1 MCFCSGNV
9 NGMIYVNSRW
19 EHLRACDSRVLC
31 TCLCELRSLMPSWLW
46 RSWQLGSQSASINR
60 APRSTTLPWVGSV
73 WEKRSVAL
81 CIKILRFVIA
91 ANLAYPDQYR
101 APNKPGASTYVNS
114 CDGTVTVWVSFYTW
128 RNGSSARSEFKAQ
141 IQKLIWKLI
150 PSPWYYDIS
159 YSGSG
164 ASQGT

>member
-1 MCFCSGNV
+1 MWMEWYMWIPGENIWEPAIPVFCVPASV
-9 NGMIYVNSRW
+9 NFEAW
-19 EHLRACDSRVLC
+19 CRAGYGDPDSLGPRV
-31 TCLCELRSLMPSWLW
+31 PW
-46 RSWQLGSQSASINR
+46 SIESHVL
-60 APRSTTLPWVGSV
+60 PPLPWAGSV
-73 WEKRSVAL
+73 WEKRSLAL

-114 CDGTVTVWVSFYTW
+114 CDGTVTLWVSFYTW
-128 RNGSSARSEFKAQ
+128 RNGNSVRSEFKAQ

-159 YSGSG
+159 YSENG
-164 ASQGT
+164 ASRGT